1 MIEYGHLG
9 WYWEKQSVNNT
20 NARVK
25 ICSMQPSLTVFS
37 ENETILIRSE
47 NYPQIITINIETL
60 GKRFKLDIIPGRKID
75 LVNEILEKI
84 KENNHDHDWND
95 VISKWG
101 FPKSEYMNS
110 GTYSSKIYSVLL
122 ATVSCN
128 NMNDLFIPN
137 DRREL
142 SKKKLQI
149 RCDCSFNFRE
159 SIFSEQGRILRMPLT
174 FEKFRIRNNRG
185 VMKMWDSKKGFGFIE
200 QEEGKDLFCHITR
213 VKSEYPLG
221 LEVEELYE
229 FEENKNEK
237 GWFAESVEAIYL
249 DREDYIYN
257 SLRSKNKEWMKI
269 VDDNNSLDLTIE
281 LSAEDHANFVVS
293 SSTSSETHHKSGE
306 EIVTEAKP
314 SFLQIIEGKVTFNS
328 VITCSD
334 SGQSWIWKVDPFC
347 NFSKFRG
354 RSTASFKNKIVWDH
368 SDPLNP
374 KLIAKSLNGTKITTR
389 GDDES
394 VKILKKI
401 SDEGYLLTDGNF
413 MYFEL
418 EYSGFEQLNTIE
430 ISNNSTNEQPYYY
443 LSSDGK
449 IWQTTEEEIIDEVEV
464 ISITEESCKMEI
476 RRINYKSK
484 KIMKEEKEF
493 LIKKIAEN
501 KKEQILDELNNTS
514 PQSVNVINRLLQE
527 YFEVELIAPIQSW
540 LERIGCH
547 EKVILSP
554 RIPKQIHDHSK
565 MKLYTLSYTL
575 AKYGEGNRIAS
586 IGGNHTLSLVIDRIE
601 YREID
606 SDGWFDGDS
615 DVLDLFDEQGNKI
628 SIRCTDIKK
637 NWFSWSR
644 RTNWSTG
651 MPLDSGSEGFE
662 FISKEIKSYEFR
674 ENWTV
679 VIETSSNFESSPN
692 TKNRLGVTTIY

>member
-1 MIEYGHLG
+1 
-9 WYWEKQSVNNT
+9 
-20 NARVK
+20 
-25 ICSMQPSLTVFS
+25 
-37 ENETILIRSE
+37 
-47 NYPQIITINIETL
+47 
-60 GKRFKLDIIPGRKID
+60 
-75 LVNEILEKI
+75 
-84 KENNHDHDWND
+84 
-95 VISKWG
+95 
-101 FPKSEYMNS
+101 
-110 GTYSSKIYSVLL
+110 
-122 ATVSCN
+122 
-128 NMNDLFIPN
+128 
-137 DRREL
+137 
-142 SKKKLQI
+142 
-149 RCDCSFNFRE
+149 
-159 SIFSEQGRILRMPLT
+159 
-174 FEKFRIRNNRG
+174 
-185 VMKMWDSKKGFGFIE
+185 
-200 QEEGKDLFCHITR
+200 
-213 VKSEYPLG
+213 
-221 LEVEELYE
+221 
-229 FEENKNEK
+229 
-237 GWFAESVEAIYL
+237 
-249 DREDYIYN
+249 
-257 SLRSKNKEWMKI
+257 
-269 VDDNNSLDLTIE
+269 
-281 LSAEDHANFVVS
+281 
-293 SSTSSETHHKSGE
+293 
-306 EIVTEAKP
+306 
-314 SFLQIIEGKVTFNS
+314 
-328 VITCSD
+328 
-334 SGQSWIWKVDPFC
+334 
-347 NFSKFRG
+347 
-354 RSTASFKNKIVWDH
+354 
-368 SDPLNP
+368 
-374 KLIAKSLNGTKITTR
+374 
-389 GDDES
+389 
-394 VKILKKI
+394 
-401 SDEGYLLTDGNF
+401 
-413 MYFEL
+413 
-418 EYSGFEQLNTIE
+418 
-430 ISNNSTNEQPYYY
+430 
-443 LSSDGK
+443 
-449 IWQTTEEEIIDEVEV
+449 
-464 ISITEESCKMEI
+464 
-476 RRINYKSK
+476 
-484 KIMKEEKEF
+484 MKEEKEF

>member
-1 MIEYGHLG
+1 MGQLVIEYGPLG

-20 NARVK
+20 NARVR
-25 ICSMQPSLTVFS
+25 ICSMQPSLAVFS
-37 ENETILIRSE
+37 QNETIFIRSE
-47 NYPQIITINIETL
+47 NCSQKITINIETL
-60 GKRFKLDIIPGRKID
+60 GKGFELDIIPGREID
-75 LVNEILEKI
+75 LINEILEKI
-84 KENNHDHDWND
+84 KENNHEFDWD
-95 VISKWG
+95 IIISKWG
-101 FPKSEYMNS
+101 LKKSGYRNFGE
-110 GTYSSKIYSVLL
+110 YSSKVSSVLL
-122 ATVSCN
+122 ATVSFN
-128 NMNDLFIPN
+128 NMNYQFIPN
-137 DRREL
+137 SDPKL

-159 SIFSEQGRILRMPLT
+159 STFSEQGRILKMPIT
-174 FEKFRIRNNRG
+174 FGRFRIRNNRG
-185 VMKMWDSKKGFGFIE
+185 VIKKWLTEKGFGFIE
-200 QEEGKDLFCHITR
+200 QEEGEDLFCHITTI
-213 VKSEYPLG
+213 KSEFPLG

-237 GWFAESVEAIYL
+237 GWFAESVKAIYL
-249 DREDYIYN
+249 DREDDIYN

-281 LSAEDHANFVVS
+281 LSTEDHANFVVS

-354 RSTASFKNKIVWDH
+354 RSIASFKNKIVWDH

-394 VKILKKI
+394 VKILKNI
-401 SDEGYLLTDGNF
+401 QDGEVLTDGSF
-413 MYFEL
+413 MDFKL

-443 LSSDGK
+443 IADNGK
-449 IWQTTEEEIIDEVEV
+449 IIGPKTEEIIIDEVEV

-476 RRINYKSK
+476 RRVNYKSK
-484 KIMKEEKEF
+484 KIMKEAKEF
-493 LIKKIAEN
+493 VIKRIAEN
-501 KKEQILDELNNTS
+501 KKEQILDELNNIS
-514 PQSVNVINRLLQE
+514 PQSINVIKRLLQE

-554 RIPKQIHDHSK
+554 RIPKQIHNHSK

-575 AKYGEGNRIAS
+575 AKYGEGNRVAS
-586 IGGNHTLSLVIDRIE
+586 IGGNHTLSFVIDRIE
-601 YREID
+601 YRELD

-637 NWFSWSR
+637 NWNSWP
-644 RTNWSTG
+644 NANAAG
-651 MPLDSGSEGFE
+651 MPLDSGSGGFE
-662 FISKEIKSYEFR
+662 FISKEIKSYHFE

-679 VIETSSNFESSPN
+679 IISTRPDFLLRV
-692 TKNRLGVTTIY
+692 KTIN